1 MGPFDRA
8 LVAVYTLT
16 VTLVAL
22 GVALVLTGWLGRWVV
37 PSDLYVFLR
46 PGVREPALVALIV
59 LVLVGMRLFWV
70 SLRPGTRQQGGHA
83 VVDENVLGQVR
94 IALPAIEGLVGK
106 VVAEVPGIREVK
118 PRVVADGERIAM
130 RLKITVTPDV
140 HIPDLAKQVQE
151 LVQVRVREVTGIGI
165 NNVWVSV
172 ESIATT
178 KPRVE

>member
-8 LVAVYTLT
+8 LLAVYTLT

-22 GVALVLTGWLGRWVV
+22 AVALVLTGWLGRWVV
-37 PSDLYVFLR
+37 PSDLYVFLW
-46 PGVREPALVALIV
+46 PGVREPALVALV
-59 LVLVGMRLFWV
+59 ALALVGMRLFWV
-70 SLRPGTRQQGGHA
+70 SLRPGKPQGGHA

-106 VVAEVPGIREVK
+106 VVAEVPGVREVK

-130 RLKITVTPDV
+130 RLKLTVTPDV

-151 LVQVRVREVTGIGI
+151 LVQARVREVTGIGI
-165 NNVWVSV
+165 NDVWVSV
-172 ESIATT
+172 EGIATT